1 MAKAAAKAPLYR
13 CTECGWS
20 SAKWAGRCGE
30 CQAWGTVEE
39 VGAAKGATQAKRSS
53 TPAIPITSID
63 VTQAQA
69 ASTGIGEFDRALG
82 GGFVPGAVLLLAG
95 EPGVGKSTLLLTVAA
110 EWAKQ
115 GNKVLYVTGE
125 ESAAQVRL
133 RAERINALS
142 DSLYL
147 VAETD
152 LGLALGHVEETQPT
166 LLIVDSVQTIQSSDI
181 DGVSGGVTQ
190 VKEVAAALIATAKSH
205 NMTTVLVGHVTK
217 DGSVAGPRAL
227 EHLVDVVLQFEG
239 DRHGPLRLVRAVK
252 NRYGPADEI
261 GCFEL
266 SEDGIHGLPDPSG
279 LFLGD
284 RTTPAAGTCVTI
296 TVEGKRPLVAEVQA
310 LIAPTSSPQ
319 PRRVTS
325 GLDSS
330 RTAMMLGILERRANL
345 KLSTSDCFVA
355 TVGGMR
361 LMEPATDLATA
372 LAIVSSVKDVP
383 LPSSLVAIGEI
394 GLAGDIRRV
403 TGLEKRLG
411 EASRLGFTHA
421 IIPTGTKVNVPGI
434 TTHPV
439 ANISEAIKAIG
450 EVARES
456 TDAARTPADF

>member
-1 MAKAAAKAPLYR
+1 MAKTSAKAPLYR
-13 CTECGWS
+13 CTECGWA

-30 CQAWGTVEE
+30 CQAWGSVEE
-39 VGAAKGATQAKRSS
+39 VGAAKGTTKAKRASS
-53 TPAIPITSID
+53 PALPITSID
-63 VTQAQA
+63 VTQAQSR
-69 ASTGIGEFDRALG
+69 STGISEFDRALG

-110 EWAKQ
+110 QWAQQ
-115 GNKVLYVTGE
+115 GNSVLYVTGE

-133 RAERINALS
+133 RAERIGALS
-142 DSLYL
+142 DSLFL

-152 LGLALGHVEETQPT
+152 LGLALGHIEETNPT
-166 LLIVDSVQTIQSSDI
+166 LLIVDSVQTIQSTDI

-190 VKEVAAALIATAKSH
+190 VKEVASTLINVAKDR
-205 NMTTVLVGHVTK
+205 NLTTVLVGHVTK
-217 DGSVAGPRAL
+217 DGTVAGPRAL

-266 SEDGIHGLPDPSG
+266 AEDGIHGLPDPSG
-279 LFLGD
+279 LFIGD
-284 RTTPAAGTCVTI
+284 RSNPAAGTCVTI
-296 TVEGKRPLVAEVQA
+296 TMEGKRPLVAEVQA
-310 LIAPTSSPQ
+310 LIAPSGSPQ

-345 KLSTSDCFVA
+345 KLSTADCFVA
-355 TVGGMR
+355 TVGGVR
-361 LMEPATDLATA
+361 LLEPATDLATA

-383 LPSSLVAIGEI
+383 LPSGLVAIGEI

-403 TGLEKRLG
+403 TGLDKRLG
-411 EASRLGFTHA
+411 EASRLGFTDA
-421 IIPTGTKVNVPGI
+421 IIPAGSKTNASGI
-434 TTHPV
+434 RTYEV
-439 ANISEAIKAIG
+439 SNIAEAIATIG
-450 EVARES
+450 KIATLNQS
-456 TDAARTPADF
+456 APAF

>member
-1 MAKAAAKAPLYR
+1 MAKSTTKTPQFR
-13 CTECGWS
+13 CTECGW
-20 SAKWAGRCGE
+20 AAGKWAGRCGE
-30 CQAWGTVEE
+30 CQSWGTVEE
-39 VGAAKGATQAKRSS
+39 VGVVTATTKARATTSPALAINAIDISS
-53 TPAIPITSID
+53 
-63 VTQAQA
+63 AQSQ
-69 ASTGIGEFDRALG
+69 STGISEFDRALG

-95 EPGVGKSTLLLTVAA
+95 EPGVGKSTLLLAVAA
-110 EWAKQ
+110 QWARL
-115 GNKVLYVTGE
+115 GHKVLYITGE

-133 RAERINALS
+133 RAERIDALS
-142 DSLYL
+142 DSLFL
-147 VAETD
+147 AAETD
-152 LGLALGHVEETQPT
+152 LGVALGHIEETNPS
-166 LLIVDSVQTIQSSDI
+166 LLIVDSVQTISSADI
-181 DGVSGGVTQ
+181 DGVGGGVTQ
-190 VKEVAAALIATAKSH
+190 VKEVAASLIRAAKSR

-266 SEDGIHGLPDPSG
+266 TEDGIHGLPDPSG

-284 RTTPAAGTCVTI
+284 RSHPVPGTCVTI

-310 LIAPTSSPQ
+310 LIAPSSSPQ

-330 RTAMMLGILERRANL
+330 RTAMMLGILERRAGL
-345 KLSTSDCFVA
+345 KLSTADCFVA

-361 LMEPATDLATA
+361 LLEPATDLATA
-372 LAIVSSVKDVP
+372 LAIVSSVKDIS
-383 LPSSLVAIGEI
+383 LPSGLVAIGEL

-403 TGLEKRLG
+403 TGLERRLA
-411 EASRLGFTHA
+411 EAARLGFTDA
-421 IIPTGTKVNVPGI
+421 MIPSGSSIKAQGI

-439 ANISEAIKAIG
+439 SNIGQAVTVMAKLTANSQ
-450 EVARES
+450 
-456 TDAARTPADF
+456 PAGVPDF

>member
-13 CTECGWS
+13 CVECGWS
-20 SAKWAGRCGE
+20 SPKWTGRCGE
-30 CQAWGTVEE
+30 CQAWGSVEE
-39 VGAAKGATQAKRSS
+39 VGAAKGTTQARRSS
-53 TPAIPITSID
+53 TPATAITAID
-63 VTQAQA
+63 VTQAQSS
-69 ASTGIGEFDRALG
+69 STGISEFDRALG

-110 EWAKQ
+110 KWANQ
-115 GNKVLYVTGE
+115 GNTVLYITGE

-133 RAERINALS
+133 RAERIDALS
-142 DSLYL
+142 DTLL
-147 VAETD
+147 LAAETD
-152 LGLALGHVEETQPT
+152 LGAALGHVEESNPS

-181 DGVSGGVTQ
+181 DGVGGGVTQ
-190 VKEVAAALIATAKSH
+190 VKEVASTLIATAKAR

-217 DGSVAGPRAL
+217 DGNVAGPRSL

-284 RTTPAAGTCVTI
+284 RSTPAAGTCVTI

-310 LIAPTSSPQ
+310 LIAPSSAPQ

-345 KLSTSDCFVA
+345 KLSTADCFVA

-361 LMEPATDLATA
+361 LLEPATDLATA

-383 LPSSLVAIGEI
+383 LPSGLVAIGEL

-403 TGLEKRLG
+403 TGLERRLG
-411 EASRLGFTHA
+411 EAARLGFTDA
-421 IIPTGTKVNVPGI
+421 IIPAGSNISVSGI

-439 ANISEAIKAIG
+439 SNIAEAI
-450 EVARES
+450 
-456 TDAARTPADF
+456 AAVGRASQAPTTKPDF

>member
-39 VGAAKGATQAKRSS
+39 VGAAKGTTPTKRPS

-63 VTQAQA
+63 VTQAQS
-69 ASTGIGEFDRALG
+69 ASTGISEFDRALG

-110 EWAKQ
+110 EWANL
-115 GNKVLYVTGE
+115 GNRVLYVTGE

-133 RAERINALS
+133 RAERIGALS
-142 DSLYL
+142 DNLFL

-190 VKEVAAALIATAKSH
+190 VKEVAATLIATAKSH

-217 DGSVAGPRAL
+217 DGTVAGPRAL

-239 DRHGPLRLVRAVK
+239 DRHGPLRLVRAIK

-330 RTAMMLGILERRANL
+330 RTAMLLGILERRANL
-345 KLSTSDCFVA
+345 KLSTADCFVA

-361 LMEPATDLATA
+361 LLEPATDLATA

-383 LPSSLVAIGEI
+383 LPNNLVAIGEI

-403 TGLEKRLG
+403 TGLDKRLS
-411 EASRLGFTHA
+411 EAARLGFTDA
-421 IIPTGTKVNVPGI
+421 IIPTGTKVSVSGI

-439 ANISEAIKAIG
+439 ANISEAIQAIG
-450 EVARES
+450 KVAREFPN
-456 TDAARTPADF
+456 AAQPPAAF

>member
-13 CTECGWS
+13 CVECGWS
-20 SAKWAGRCGE
+20 SPKWAGRCGE
-30 CQAWGTVEE
+30 CQAWGSVEE
-39 VGAAKGATQAKRSS
+39 VGAAKGTTQARKSS
-53 TPAIPITSID
+53 TPATAITAID
-63 VTQAQA
+63 VTQAQSS
-69 ASTGIGEFDRALG
+69 STGISEFDRALG

-110 EWAKQ
+110 KWANL
-115 GNKVLYVTGE
+115 GNTVLYVTGE

-133 RAERINALS
+133 RAERIDALS
-142 DSLYL
+142 DTLL
-147 VAETD
+147 LAAETD
-152 LGLALGHVEETQPT
+152 LGAALGHVEETNPS

-181 DGVSGGVTQ
+181 DGVGGGVTQ
-190 VKEVAAALIATAKSH
+190 VKEVASTLIATAKAR

-217 DGSVAGPRAL
+217 DGNVAGPRSL

-239 DRHGPLRLVRAVK
+239 DRHGPLRLVRAIK

-266 SEDGIHGLPDPSG
+266 AEDGIHGLPDPSG

-284 RTTPAAGTCVTI
+284 RSTPAAGTCVTI

-310 LIAPTSSPQ
+310 LIAPSSAPQ

-345 KLSTSDCFVA
+345 KLSTADCFVA

-361 LMEPATDLATA
+361 LLEPATDLATA
-372 LAIVSSVKDVP
+372 LAIVSSVKDAP
-383 LPSSLVAIGEI
+383 LPSGLVAIGEL

-403 TGLEKRLG
+403 TGLERRLG
-411 EASRLGFTHA
+411 EAARLGFTDA
-421 IIPTGTKVNVPGI
+421 IIPAGTNVAVSGM

-439 ANISEAIKAIG
+439 SNIAEAI
-450 EVARES
+450 
-456 TDAARTPADF
+456 AAVSRASRTQAQPDF